1 MTEFIKQNK
10 LLSIFLLAD
19 LFVVLLSFAFQDPVI
34 TDSME
39 HLRASYLVSL
49 GDVPYRDFF
58 EHHHPLLWYAFA
70 PIAAV
75 LPHNALLSLYVAR
88 FCAFL
93 SSCAMLYVLY
103 LIIKNFVGGAKLFP
117 YFVVLL
123 FLAYP
128 CVYSFSSF
136 KPDAFARLFYFIGL
150 YCFFLYIKEQKT
162 RFLCLCFL
170 TFFIAFCFLQT
181 FAFDILPLIIPA
193 LILFY
198 NKPVFYRDV
207 GVALILP
214 AIFFVIA
221 IYLMIANDVWKPYF
235 EMNWLFN
242 KEHRPIIYADTVST
256 IWDWMWLFVFAL
268 IALIF
273 QLKNQSNV
281 YFKILGW
288 LFVCEIVQHII
299 VLAIYPHYLVMLF
312 IFSAFICAPLLY
324 RFWHHLLTKFVKTL
338 IIALFI
344 LDFAVIASFNQVQY
358 MQIFNKVNSSPDN
371 QIVNFVFCWLNIYA
385 PKINFYTVMPHRLAA
400 VDNYLYNRFPDYD
413 VNKFIQENKIKYIDY
428 SENNLTFFPPTLQ
441 ERFMISEETLREYE
455 EIDEN
460 IYQRKDTLEPV
471 SENNQ

>member
-207 GVALILP
+207 GMALILP

-221 IYLMIANDVWKPYF
+221 IYLTIVNDVWKPYF

-242 KEHRPIIYADTVST
+242 KDCFGFLYNNDFSVMR
-256 IWDWMWLFVFAL
+256 IWFPVFILVFAGL
-268 IALIF
+268 LYM
-273 QLKNQSNV
+273 LKQRQNI
-281 YFKILGW
+281 YYKILAF
-288 LFVCEIVQHII
+288 LFVCEIIQHII
-299 VLAIYPHYLVMLF
+299 FKAIFPHYLVLPF
-312 IFSAFICAPLLY
+312 VFSAFICTPLLY
-324 RFWHHLLTKFVKTL
+324 KFWSQASATIGKIFIGVLILLNYV
-338 IIALFI
+338 
-344 LDFAVIASFNQVQY
+344 AVIVCNNIEYLRIYQT
-358 MQIFNKVNSSPDN
+358 INTSPDN
-371 QIVNFVFCWLNIYA
+371 QIFNNDNRRFNIYA
-385 PKINFYTVMPHRLAA
+385 PKINFYTLFANHIVA
-400 VDNYLYNRFPDYD
+400 VDNYLFNRFPNYD
-413 VNKFIQENKIKYIDY
+413 VNRFIQENKIKYIDY
-428 SENNLTFFPPTLQ
+428 TKDELTFLPTEMK
-441 ERFMISEETLREYE
+441 ERFVISEETLREYE

-460 IYQRKDTLEPV
+460 IYQRKDV
-471 SENNQ
+471 SETTMSE